1 MSNTLLISDY
11 RTDTREINILMD
23 DIKSKGLKTEWISPR
38 SFHLDVLFDHQFGH
52 PKVRS
57 FKQQV
62 EASNQI
68 YVFFQAWNKPLLW
81 MVNAL
86 FNFLSK
92 DELQG
97 KNIVPVVITEST
109 TCRNESTLIFLL
121 YLKIILMKP
130 FQNGFLFK
138 KNFISQEKID
148 HSYSNS

>member
-11 RTDTREINILMD
+11 PTDTREINILMD
-23 DIKSKGLKTEWISPR
+23 DIKSNGLKTEWVSPR

-68 YVFFQAWNKPLLW
+68 YVVFQAWNKPLLW

-109 TCRNESTLIFLL
+109 TCRNEVYINFSNIFKDYFNEAFSKWIFIQKELL
-121 YLKIILMKP
+121 YLGK
-130 FQNGFLFK
+130 
-138 KNFISQEKID
+138 
-148 HSYSNS
+148 